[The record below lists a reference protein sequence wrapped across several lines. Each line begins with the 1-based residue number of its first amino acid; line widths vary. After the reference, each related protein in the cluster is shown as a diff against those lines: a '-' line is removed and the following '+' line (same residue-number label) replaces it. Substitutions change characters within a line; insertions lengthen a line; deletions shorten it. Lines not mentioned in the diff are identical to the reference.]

1 MGRHEK
7 VIINFCIATILICLS
22 IMSLYVYFV
31 FENEKN
37 TNTFR
42 LIETD
47 EFLGKIL
54 ILVDETYKKSVSVFS
69 KIDNKGKRVEK
80 QTSANNYISEPK
92 KKKID
97 EVRDIKGLVNLE
109 EIDSNFVIELRYATE
124 ENFTRQKI
132 YPKAVCMLRRETAK
146 KLINANNE
154 FNKMGYRIK
163 IWDAYRPYYVQKILY
178 DIAVDKE
185 FLANPVSGSKHNR
198 GAAVDITLVDE
209 DERELS
215 MPTGFDEF
223 TNRASQNY
231 IGMSEIQKK
240 NLECLRS
247 VMEKNGF
254 ISVKN
259 EWWHFTDS
267 DWEKYPL
274 LNIRLEDI
282 K

>member
-7 VIINFCIATILICLS
+7 IIINFCIVTIFICLS

-47 EFLGKIL
+47 EFLEKIL
-54 ILVDETYKKSVSVFS
+54 TLVDKTYKKAVSEIEI
-69 KIDNKGKRVEK
+69 IDNKKHYIKK
-80 QTSANNYISEPK
+80 QENAKKIISKQK
-92 KKKID
+92 KKDID
-97 EVRDIKGLVNLE
+97 EVKDIKGLVNLE

-132 YPKAVCMLRRETAK
+132 YTKAVCLLRRETAK
-146 KLINANNE
+146 KLINANKE

-209 DERELS
+209 EGRELN

-231 IGMSEIQKK
+231 IGMSEEQKK
-240 NLECLRS
+240 NLECLREI
-247 VMEKNGF
+247 MKKNGF
-254 ISVKN
+254 IPVKN